1 MFGNMLVAAKAV
13 APMFILI
20 GIGMLVRKAGIVTR
34 EENRH
39 FNKMVFLVFFS
50 TMMFNNIYN
59 AKLGEVFD
67 GRLIAYT
74 VTAIV
79 TVYLVSIF
87 AVTRFEKDHRRAG
100 ATIQAI
106 FRSNYVI
113 MGIPLMANIF
123 GQESEAVA
131 VATMMAAV
139 IVPLFNVLAVVELEL
154 FRGGHVTPVKIAKQ
168 LVKNPLLMGAVT
180 GLIVNLSGFR
190 LPEMLEDLVA
200 EMGAVGTPLALVIL
214 GISFDFS
221 QIRKCGRDLVI
232 AIVGRLLVVPGI
244 CLSLAAVLGFRGPAF
259 VAMVAAFATPCAVSS
274 FVMAE
279 NMGSD
284 GQLAGSAVILSSLLS
299 CVTLFGWLFLFRSLG
314 MF

>member
-1 MFGNMLVAAKAV
+1 MFGNMIVAAKAV

-20 GIGMLVRKAGIVTR
+20 GIGMFVRRAGIVTR

-39 FNKMVFLVFFS
+39 FNRMVFLVFFS

-67 GRLIAYT
+67 GKLIAYT
-74 VTAIV
+74 VTAII
-79 TVYLVSIF
+79 TMYFASIF
-87 AVTRFEKDHRRAG
+87 AVTRFEKDRRKAG

-113 MGIPLMANIF
+113 MGIPLTANIF
-123 GQESEAVA
+123 GQESDAVA

-139 IVPLFNVLAVVELEL
+139 IVPLFNMLAVLLLEA
-154 FRGGHVTPVKIAKQ
+154 FRGGRVTPLEILKQ
-168 LVKNPLLMGAVT
+168 LMKNPLLMGAVT
-180 GLIVNLSGFR
+180 GLIFNLSGLR
-190 LPEMLEDLVA
+190 LPGMLEDLVA
-200 EMGAVGTPLALVIL
+200 DMGAVGTPLALVIL

-232 AIVGRLLVVPGI
+232 AIIGRLLIVPGI
-244 CLSLAAVLGFRGPAF
+244 CLTCAALLGFRGPAF

-284 GQLAGSAVILSSLLS
+284 GVLAGNAVILSSLLS
-299 CVTLFGWLFLFRSLG
+299 CLTLFGWLFLFRSLG
-314 MF
+314 VF